1 MERFLPLLLD
11 VWKEACRHIEIDESV
26 RRIFPVLA
34 RRLPLDDLLVRR
46 VDPGRGWFE
55 TVALGTAE
63 GSPEPPLGRSRCD
76 TEDLERALAWI
87 GRREVLRGTA
97 EQVARDLP
105 GVLPE
110 GLEGPVMAGGL
121 NGTEGPAGVL
131 ILSAR
136 GARAFRAEHAPLVAA
151 LLDPLSV
158 ALDNDRRVRELS
170 HLREAAEADRRSLLT
185 RLGRQDIAD
194 TIVGAEAGLQ
204 AVMERV
210 ELVARSDAPVLIL
223 GETGTGKEVVA
234 RAIHARS
241 RRSTGPFLRVNCGAI
256 PSELI
261 DSELF
266 GHERGSFTGAAALR
280 KGWFERAD
288 GGTLFLDEVAELS
301 PAAQVRLLRIL
312 QDGSFQRVGGQHQLT
327 VDVRVVTATNR
338 DLHAMVADGG
348 FREDLWYRIAVFPIH
363 LPALRDRAED
373 IPALATHFAL
383 RAATRLG
390 LAIQIPTREDVALLA
405 TYPWPGNIRELASVL
420 ERAAI
425 LGEGRRLEVAKAL
438 GIDVPGTP
446 KRDLPPGP
454 SPASPQPLAA
464 TGDAEPLDRAMARHI
479 ETTLARTR
487 GRIEGP
493 FGAARALGI
502 NPHTLRAR
510 MRKLGIDWQRFREN
524 A

>member
-1 MERFLPLLLD
+1 
-11 VWKEACRHIEIDESV
+11 
-26 RRIFPVLA
+26 
-34 RRLPLDDLLVRR
+34 
-46 VDPGRGWFE
+46 
-55 TVALGTAE
+55 
-63 GSPEPPLGRSRCD
+63 
-76 TEDLERALAWI
+76 
-87 GRREVLRGTA
+87 
-97 EQVARDLP
+97 
-105 GVLPE
+105 
-110 GLEGPVMAGGL
+110 
-121 NGTEGPAGVL
+121 
-131 ILSAR
+131 
-136 GARAFRAEHAPLVAA
+136 
-151 LLDPLSV
+151 
-158 ALDNDRRVRELS
+158 
-170 HLREAAEADRRSLLT
+170 
-185 RLGRQDIAD
+185 
-194 TIVGAEAGLQ
+194 
-204 AVMERV
+204 
-210 ELVARSDAPVLIL
+210 
-223 GETGTGKEVVA
+223 
-234 RAIHARS
+234 
-241 RRSTGPFLRVNCGAI
+241 
-256 PSELI
+256 
-261 DSELF
+261 
-266 GHERGSFTGAAALR
+266 
-280 KGWFERAD
+280 
-288 GGTLFLDEVAELS
+288 
-301 PAAQVRLLRIL
+301 
-312 QDGSFQRVGGQHQLT
+312 
-327 VDVRVVTATNR
+327 
-338 DLHAMVADGG
+338 MVADGG

-390 LAIQIPTREDVALLA
+390 LAIQVPTREDVALLA